1 MKHKEALEYASFVVL
16 SGLVKRLQEHS
27 KATSN
32 LDLACDLSMA
42 ADLIKNLVN
51 TTTDDYK

>member
-16 SGLVKRLQEHS
+16 ADLVKRLQEHS
-27 KATSN
+27 KSTSN
-32 LDLACDLSMA
+32 LNLASDLSMA
-42 ADLIKNLVN
+42 ADLIKNLLN

>member
-16 SGLVKRLQEHS
+16 TDLVKRLQEHS
-27 KATSN
+27 KSTSN
-32 LDLACDLSMA
+32 LNLACDLSMA
-42 ADLIKNLVN
+42 ADLIKNLLN